1 MMEFILPLRPL
12 WQTTDI
18 MCRKVQ
24 SFPVLI
30 ICNEQ
35 NDCGDNNRLA
45 MRSQLANYPSADDTI
60 NI

>member
-1 MMEFILPLRPL
+1 MMEFIRPLRSL
-12 WQTTDI
+12 WQTIDI

-24 SFPVLI
+24 PFQVLI

-35 NDCGDNNRLA
+35 NDCCDNDRLE
-45 MRSQLANYPSADDTI
+45 MRSQLANYPSADDAI